1 MIYCTCEVI
10 ILKILDT
17 YNDIFK
23 SYENCVFNKALW
35 DSYAISAFP
44 GLKHKVEKDFSRVS
58 EYKDKIFAI
67 LNDVPK
73 KIEATETAH
82 QSFIIVTENLSNEIK
97 HKFNIDLDVTI
108 ILYLGLGNAAGW
120 ATTIKN
126 QRVVLIGLEKVV
138 ELGWCSEKEIQV
150 LIYHELGHIY
160 HSLFEHKNYL
170 INNRRKGIYQLY
182 SEGIAMVFEQI
193 LCNDTDYYHQN
204 TNGWLDWCKENENL
218 IKAEYLKRIKNKE
231 SVQDFFGD
239 WRSFMGYSD
248 VGYYLGTAFVRLL
261 MNDYSLQE
269 IASMK
274 LNSVLKH
281 FYKFA
286 NE

>member
-1 MIYCTCEVI
+1 V
-10 ILKILDT
+10 L
-17 YNDIFK
+17 
-23 SYENCVFNKALW
+23 
-35 DSYAISAFP
+35 
-44 GLKHKVEKDFSRVS
+44 
-58 EYKDKIFAI
+58 EYKDKIYEI
-67 LNDVPK
+67 LNDMPK
-73 KIEATETAH
+73 NIESAEMTH
-82 QSFIIVTENLSNEIK
+82 QSFINATKKLSDEIK
-97 HKFNIDLDVTI
+97 KKFDVDLDVTI

-138 ELGWCSEKEIQV
+138 ELGWCSENEIQF

-160 HSLFEHKNYL
+160 HSLFEHKNHL
-170 INNRRKGIYQLY
+170 FNNRRKGIYQLY
-182 SEGIAMVFEQI
+182 SEGIAMVFEQT

-204 TNGWLDWCKENENL
+204 ANGWLNWCKENEIL
-218 IKAEYLKRIKNKE
+218 IKTEYLKRIKNKE

-248 VGYYLGTAFVRLL
+248 VGYYLGTAFIRFL

-281 FYKFA
+281 FYQFA
-286 NE
+286 DE